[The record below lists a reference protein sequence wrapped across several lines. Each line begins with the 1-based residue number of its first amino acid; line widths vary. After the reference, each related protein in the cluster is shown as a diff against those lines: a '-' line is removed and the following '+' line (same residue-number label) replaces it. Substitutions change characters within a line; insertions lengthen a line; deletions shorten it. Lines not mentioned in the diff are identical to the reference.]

1 MAGAGHRQAQG
12 YGPKPFTNTTQNTT
26 HARSAGAHTACHM
39 DFRASFGLD
48 EATDMLLLSFGLG
61 ALCQI
66 MRPNGWDKS
75 KTKQDG
81 KRRGGGLGAG
91 SP

>member
-1 MAGAGHRQAQG
+1 
-12 YGPKPFTNTTQNTT
+12 
-26 HARSAGAHTACHM
+26 M

-66 MRPNGWDKS
+66 IRPNGWDKS
-75 KTKQDG
+75 KTKA
-81 KRRGGGLGAG
+81 RW
-91 SP
+91 